1 MNLVNHCLWWQIKGM
16 ISLRIWQITY
26 FGDTFS
32 DEFGIKSVTTL
43 SNQFGD
49 KSSEKY

>member
-1 MNLVNHCLWWQIKGM
+1 M

-26 FGDTFS
+26 FGDNFS

-49 KSSEKY
+49 KSGEKYYIDMLSFDQNHM